1 MPRRM
6 HTGCLRLFFC
16 CPKGLWCKFFST
28 EVIPKGY
35 RRRRENGGIRMII
48 CTRWEKTE
56 MVLKYGTP
64 VSIAAENSLL

>member
-1 MPRRM
+1 
-6 HTGCLRLFFC
+6 
-16 CPKGLWCKFFST
+16 
-28 EVIPKGY
+28 
-35 RRRRENGGIRMII
+35 MII